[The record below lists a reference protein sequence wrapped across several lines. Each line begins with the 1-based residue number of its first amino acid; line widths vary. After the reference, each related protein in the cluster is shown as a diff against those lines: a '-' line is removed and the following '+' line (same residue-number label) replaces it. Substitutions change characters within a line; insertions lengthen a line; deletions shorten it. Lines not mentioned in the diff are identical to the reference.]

1 MIFVETN
8 AVKKVLKS
16 VNKLTA
22 IGEHEKAYNELVSKI
37 NVDDILQSSLKKKYY
52 YSLGIT
58 TLVGLNEVDK
68 AEQIFAKILEDFD
81 LSGEVEDILIL
92 VGLGIISFERKNIE
106 DARSWFKK
114 ALLLLRNETLFVEEN
129 IREILKIYYN
139 MAKFYSSIYEYTTAL
154 SIAEEGLRWADELD
168 SSYHLGYLLYE
179 KGFVLYKTEQYK
191 LSYEFYNSALNVA
204 FIKNHTKLVD
214 TIFKDAEEFDIILV
228 YTNIGELKN

>member
-8 AVKKVLKS
+8 EVKKVLKA

-22 IGEHEKAYNELVSKI
+22 IGEHKQAYNELISKL
-37 NVDDILQSSLKKKYY
+37 NVDDVLKSSLKKKYY

-68 AEQIFAKILEDFD
+68 AETIFVKILEDFD

-92 VGLGIISFERKNIE
+92 VGLGIISYERGNIGA
-106 DARSWFKK
+106 ARSWFEK
-114 ALLLLRNETLFVEEN
+114 ASQLLKNETLFVEEN

-139 MAKFYSSIYEYTTAL
+139 MAKFYSNIYEYTTAL

-191 LSYEFYNSALNVA
+191 LANNFYNAALNVA
-204 FIKNHTKLVD
+204 FIKKHTKLVD
-214 TIFKDAEEFDIILV
+214 TIFKDAEEFEIILV
-228 YTNIGELKN
+228 YTNKGELIY